1 VLHAALNRLMS
12 IQQKVRN
19 LLIFF
24 TNIGSYVHLLAERA
38 VDADNDS
45 FLTQIK
51 MPIEMSLEE
60 RDAILDREVHL
71 TAVDIKTR
79 FLTMNKIAE
88 TYALASEHHI
98 LPGFEII
105 GKMTLSERFLS
116 DGQVANK
123 SEELTT
129 YRDNATRDI
138 RALVLKVCPPLMI
151 WGAYANMLQRQE
163 ELRKGMEKITQ
174 DCYKSVMRRVGMPK
188 EEIEQ
193 RSGAIATS
201 SALIRMAT

>member
-1 VLHAALNRLMS
+1 VLHAALDRLMS
-12 IQQKVRN
+12 IQQNVRG

-24 TNIGSYVHLLAERA
+24 TNIGNYVELLAKRA
-38 VDADNDS
+38 VDHDDDS
-45 FLTQIK
+45 FWTQIN

-60 RDAILDREVHL
+60 RDEILDREVQL
-71 TAVDIKTR
+71 TAVNIKTR

-105 GKMTLSERFLS
+105 GRMTLSEKFLS

-151 WGAYANMLQRQE
+151 CGAYANMLQRQE

-174 DCYKSVMRRVGMPK
+174 DCYRSVMRRVGMPR

-201 SALIRMAT
+201 SAVILMAT